1 MQSYQDEAE
10 EFLAKLFKDF
20 NELQKDYNKLS
31 PEAKYNVDRK
41 MADYIKTQALL
52 DSLNMLV
59 KRFNP

>member
-31 PEAKYNVDRK
+31 LRPNIMWIEKWLIILR
-41 MADYIKTQALL
+41 L
-52 DSLNMLV
+52 
-59 KRFNP
+59 KRF